1 MEDPSESLIDDNPS
15 PESSNNS
22 SNSPVYEAD
31 PRKHYEVWSKVNFLT
46 LKFHQILILIKNKR
60 TFGAKR
66 VTYRRWDNV

>member
-31 PRKHYEVWSKVNFLT
+31 PRKHYEVWSKVDLP
-46 LKFHQILILIKNKR
+46 LKFPETLILTKNKR

-66 VTYRRWDNV
+66 VTYRRWDNL